1 MIAQSY
7 KGVRLD
13 EAQLYELS
21 DFMRIKHHLADIV
34 FSLKMDDDFT
44 KGDAAREL
52 LDVIT
57 EDLDCGFHNEAAEQQ
72 IFKLYQEN
80 AVLKK
85 RLNELKS

>member
-1 MIAQSY
+1 MTNQFY

-34 FSLKMDDDFT
+34 FSLKMDKDYT
-44 KGDAAREL
+44 KDDAAQML

-57 EDLDCGFHNEAAEQQ
+57 EDLDCGFHDENAERVTL
-72 IFKLYQEN
+72 KLYQEN
-80 AVLKK
+80 IVLKQ
-85 RLNELKS
+85 RLDELKS